1 LKKSSNVGTEANAS
15 VFLLVQTRSTVD
27 EEGRIRMIV
36 SIRETAKPGADE
48 RVLALALAIG
58 LEPRVLRYDDGAVV
72 IGLDGSLPLDDLPLD
87 DSIRVYQPGKP
98 YRLASREHRQQ
109 TVVRVGGV
117 AVGGSAP
124 VLMAGPCVVESTEQ
138 MIEAALAVQA
148 AGATILR
155 GGAYKPRTSPYS
167 FQGLGV
173 LGLEALAAA
182 REVTGLPFVTEVLEP
197 EQVETVASYA
207 DMLQIGARNMAN
219 TPLLRRA
226 GRSGKPVLLK
236 RGFSATIEEWL
247 MSAEYILSEG
257 NPNVILCERGIRGF
271 DPAVRFNLDLNA
283 VPLAKE
289 LTHLPV
295 IVDPSHGTGIR
306 SLVGSMALAGIAA
319 GADGLIIEAQ
329 PQPDDAKCDAY
340 QTISPEELASISLR
354 CQAIAE
360 IVRNPMPVLDPTAV
374 EIIAVA

>member
-1 LKKSSNVGTEANAS
+1 
-15 VFLLVQTRSTVD
+15 
-27 EEGRIRMIV
+27 MIV
-36 SIRETAKPGADE
+36 SICETAELGADE